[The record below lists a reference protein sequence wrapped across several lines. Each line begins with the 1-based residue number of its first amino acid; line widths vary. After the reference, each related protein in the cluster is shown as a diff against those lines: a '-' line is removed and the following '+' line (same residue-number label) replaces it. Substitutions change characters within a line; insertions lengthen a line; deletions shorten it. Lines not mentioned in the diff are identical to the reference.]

1 MIEDDLMVIFVIK
14 VNHLRKMFLFAEILL
29 YCNEIRKI
37 KFIQFGVFV
46 IVLDATLM
54 TKD

>member
-29 YCNEIRKI
+29 YCNKRSERLNS
-37 KFIQFGVFV
+37 FNLEF
-46 IVLDATLM
+46 L
-54 TKD
+54 

>member
-29 YCNEIRKI
+29 YCNMRSERLNS
-37 KFIQFGVFV
+37 FNLEF
-46 IVLDATLM
+46 L
-54 TKD
+54 